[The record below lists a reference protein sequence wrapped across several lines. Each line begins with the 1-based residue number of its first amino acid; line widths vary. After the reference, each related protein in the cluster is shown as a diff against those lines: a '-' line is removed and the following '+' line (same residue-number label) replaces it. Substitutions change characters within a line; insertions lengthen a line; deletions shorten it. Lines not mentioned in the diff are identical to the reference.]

1 MGGAELPDAGVVVAQ
16 FVGIDVDHI
25 TQQFISGG
33 PSQTAFAGTGLSPQ
47 DDGFGVIEGHLL
59 QQLALWN
66 HALLENTRMR
76 SRIEAIFGRGH
87 WNAPLFASKYAYN
100 SLRSHKPSLL
110 DRALNIRLS
119 LASALAIA
127 SASPLDSAVCNSVR
141 ASSIKVSSAPS
152 RAQIACSNIGVP
164 RNGLAMS
171 SFRSFCRV
179 RTCSG

>member
-25 TQQFISGG
+25 TQQFISGS
-33 PSQTAFAGTGLSPQ
+33 PSQTAFAGTGLPAQ
-47 DDGFGVIEGHLL
+47 DDGFGLIVGHLL
-59 QQLALWN
+59 LQLALWN

-110 DRALNIRLS
+110 DRALSIRLS

-127 SASPLDSAVCNSVR
+127 SASPLASAACSSVP
-141 ASSIKVSSAPS
+141 ASSMKVPSLLSST
-152 RAQIACSNIGVP
+152 QIARSNGPTPAEDV
-164 RNGLAMS
+164 S
-171 SFRSFCRV
+171 
-179 RTCSG
+179 TT